1 MVDEV
6 APDSFEGAQTR
17 SKKRKKQIGHVGNI
31 VQEIEIC
38 SDSNEPI
45 KRLRIREKRLVDSK
59 KITPDYANPDV
70 LHKTST
76 SKPATPIVDSANS
89 KIKEAGNIAPGDN
102 SPRKEQEKSR
112 LISPVDEEVDA
123 VWQNFMASNPSLAR
137 HLSNMAANRTSED
150 GPPQVK
156 PASVQDGSPS
166 TGKQS

>member
-1 MVDEV
+1 MI
-6 APDSFEGAQTR
+6 P
-17 SKKRKKQIGHVGNI
+17 
-31 VQEIEIC
+31 
-38 SDSNEPI
+38 
-45 KRLRIREKRLVDSK
+45 K

-76 SKPATPIVDSANS
+76 SKLATPIVDGADS

-102 SPRKEQEKSR
+102 SPRKEQEKSK

-123 VWQNFMASNPSLAR
+123 VWQNYMASNPSLAR
-137 HLSNMAANRTSED
+137 HLSSMAANRTSED